1 MNRDNQMKTRLF
13 YASIVGASLL
23 SVGTALLY
31 GEVMPSI
38 PFIILAAFI
47 VGFKTKEK
55 TLFVAVT
62 LLESYMLGMALGDA
76 EFGIR
81 CMLFFGLYTA
91 LGMIPGMLL
100 NRAKSYKSGAWGLHQ
115 KKYPV
120 RIFFCILLAVLL
132 LGGGCYSY
140 YLYFNLL

>member
-23 SVGTALLY
+23 SVGVALLY
-31 GEVMPSI
+31 GELIPSI

-47 VGFKTKEK
+47 VGLRTKEK
-55 TLFVAVT
+55 ILFLAIT
-62 LLESYMLGMALGDA
+62 LLESYMLGMALEDA
-76 EFGIR
+76 QFGIR
-81 CMLFFGLYTA
+81 CMLFFGLYTVA
-91 LGMIPGMLL
+91 GIISGMLL
-100 NRAKSYKSGAWGLHQ
+100 TKAKSYKSGAWGLHQ

-120 RIFFCILLAVLL
+120 RIFFCILLAILL

-140 YLYFNLL
+140 YLYLNLL